1 MKQLGRAITEEE
13 AVLMMSE
20 ADADGDGSI
29 DFMEFRKIVAR
40 KSKSKLWCAYPKP
53 MSLLALALAAVL
65 CCRRL
70 NLGWCLV
77 TQVRR
82 RYGRGDGLRY
92 QDPVHQTRAERG
104 QDG

>member
-40 KSKSKLWCAYPKP
+40 KSKSKLWCAIIPSP
-53 MSLLALALAAVL
+53 CHCWRWRR
-65 CCRRL
+65 CCPA
-70 NLGWCLV
+70 
-77 TQVRR
+77 
-82 RYGRGDGLRY
+82 GL
-92 QDPVHQTRAERG
+92 
-104 QDG
+104 

>member
-40 KSKSKLWCAYPKP
+40 KSKSKLWCALIPSP
-53 MSLLALALAAVL
+53 
-65 CCRRL
+65 CHCWRWRWRRCRSADL
-70 NLGWCLV
+70 
-77 TQVRR
+77 
-82 RYGRGDGLRY
+82 
-92 QDPVHQTRAERG
+92 
-104 QDG
+104 